1 MAKETNDA
9 TFEADVL
16 KSGKPVL
23 VDFWAPWCG
32 PCKMLGP
39 VIEEISAEMGDNAAV
54 YKMNV
59 DNNPET
65 AARYGISAIPTVI
78 VFKNGAIHKQMVG
91 VQPKQNYKT
100 ALL

>member
-1 MAKETNDA
+1 MSKETSDA
-9 TFEADVL
+9 TFESDVL
-16 KSGKPVL
+16 KSQKPVL

-39 VIEEISAEMGDNAAV
+39 VIEEIGNEVGESATV

-65 AARYGISAIPTVI
+65 ASRYGISAIPTVI

>member
-1 MAKETNDA
+1 MAKETTDA
-9 TFEADVL
+9 TFETDVL

-39 VIEEISAEMGDNAAV
+39 VIEEVSTELGEKASV

-59 DNNPET
+59 DHNPET